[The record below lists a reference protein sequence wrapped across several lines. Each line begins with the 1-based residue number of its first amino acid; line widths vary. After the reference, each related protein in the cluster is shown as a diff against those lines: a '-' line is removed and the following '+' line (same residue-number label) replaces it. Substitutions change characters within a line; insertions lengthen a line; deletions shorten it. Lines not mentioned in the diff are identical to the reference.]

1 MVLSRFIQKIFET
14 EESGTASINDDGP
27 RPNHHLIYREIKEFA
42 DRQNRQMDSL
52 DTKGGLVAATSTAL
66 TAGFVALFNSVAT
79 SSTTAFRTSI
89 IPVIGMKA
97 SNQTLLYILLGV
109 AFISY
114 IIVLFGLF
122 KAVRDREWEIV
133 PDPATLLDQY
143 WEKTANETMADLCAT
158 MARAARDNQPR
169 LDDKIR
175 WIGRSFVLLGVE
187 VLVLFLAIMVG
198 VWSGLL

>member
-14 EESGTASINDDGP
+14 EESETASINDDEP
-27 RPNHHLIYREIKEFA
+27 RPNHHLIYREIKEST

-89 IPVIGMKA
+89 IPVIGMKV